1 MPAPKGIPIPEA
13 KASRLDE
20 RIDDSR
26 WTKGWMSE
34 DERLVATHSGKV
46 LVEVALNDI
55 EWDEE
60 TGDLLLRL
68 GGGEADRAL
77 RWLRH
82 ALEHTGHSR
91 RDLGLLERTLGLTD
105 AITDWD

>member
-1 MPAPKGIPIPEA
+1 
-13 KASRLDE
+13 
-20 RIDDSR
+20 
-26 WTKGWMSE
+26 
-34 DERLVATHSGKV
+34 
-46 LVEVALNDI
+46 
-55 EWDEE
+55 
-60 TGDLLLRL
+60 LRL

-105 AITDWD
+105 AITDW